1 MLETKEVMH
10 AYDKNISY
18 SDAVKNEIEAKC
30 GNELLLF
37 ISMYQTSKK
46 FKENQSLRLFQK
58 WTYQDVNGQAVLT
71 CHNENGRKV
80 FQSDV
85 TTDAP
90 LTQGIQLIVSEG
102 EVFTAA
108 EW

>member
-18 SDAVKNEIEAKC
+18 SDAVKNEIEAKG
-30 GNELLLF
+30 GNDLLLF
-37 ISMYQTSKK
+37 ISMYQSSKK
-46 FKENQSLRLFQK
+46 FKKDQSLRVFQK
-58 WTYQDVNGQAVLT
+58 WSYQDVNGQAVLM
-71 CHNENGRKV
+71 CHNEAGQKI

-85 TTDAP
+85 TTYTP
-90 LTQGIQLIVSEG
+90 LTAGIQLIVSEG